1 MKTCLFVVVFWFSLS
16 GIQLSAQVM
25 ERTDK
30 LGNKYLWDS
39 YELIKK
45 NSKGEFLF
53 SWQNPAG
60 GKISWIDPG
69 DPFRILTFS
78 KEANQ
83 VLWLDNKLAPIAD
96 PVNLDQLSI
105 LGVSGICSSKDGGFW
120 ILENSTQMLIKLNQR
135 FEKLIE
141 APIRINL
148 GNSSF
153 AWVQM
158 VEWKQELIFLIPED
172 YILVADLYGLVIKR
186 FSTEA
191 KNLQNLFENGTLK
204 TLIKKP

>member
-1 MKTCLFVVVFWFSLS
+1 MKYFLSILVVCLALS
-16 GIQLSAQVM
+16 GLHLSAQEM

-60 GKISWIDPG
+60 GKLSWIDPG
-69 DPFRILTFS
+69 DPFRILVFS

-83 VLWLDNKLAPIAD
+83 VLWLDNKLAPITD
-96 PVNLDQLSI
+96 PVNLDQINI
-105 LGVSGICSSKDGGFW
+105 LEVSGICSSKDGGFW
-120 ILENSTQMLIKLNQR
+120 VIDASTQKLIKLNQR
-135 FEKLIE
+135 FEKQFE
-141 APIRINL
+141 APIRIKL
-148 GNSSF
+148 EHSSD

-158 VEWKQELIFLIPED
+158 VEWNQELVFLIPDE
-172 YILVADLYGLVIKR
+172 YILVADLYGQVLKR
-186 FSTEA
+186 IQVKS
-191 KNLQNLFENGTLK
+191 KSLQNLLENDTLK
-204 TLIKKP
+204 SLIKKP